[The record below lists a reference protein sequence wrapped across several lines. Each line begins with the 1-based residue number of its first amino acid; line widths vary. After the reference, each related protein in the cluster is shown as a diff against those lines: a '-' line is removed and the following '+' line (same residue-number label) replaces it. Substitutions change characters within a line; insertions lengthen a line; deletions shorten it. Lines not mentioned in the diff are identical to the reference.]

1 MNALVTEHPMQVYIV
16 GAAAVVV
23 VVDLELATLLVRARL
38 LGTEVAPV
46 MEEEEEEEEEFEERA
61 SAGRFLDVTAELATV
76 PSNEIAGPFERRR
89 RGKEEL
95 AVALLAAAALLRGQL
110 DDFALLATAALL
122 VGFTTTTT
130 SSSAEEGESS
140 NLEELLE
147 EELWE
152 EPSVK
157 SITPT
162 SLERATNLS

>member
-1 MNALVTEHPMQVYIV
+1 MQVYIV

-95 AVALLAAAALLRGQL
+95 AVALLAAAALLRGKEEL
-110 DDFALLATAALL
+110 AVALLATAALL

>member
-1 MNALVTEHPMQVYIV
+1 MQVYIV

-95 AVALLAAAALLRGQL
+95 AVALLAAAALL
-110 DDFALLATAALL
+110 

-162 SLERATNLS
+162 SFDRATNLS